1 MEHWNEWIDFIL
13 ELQADSSNVT
23 NVDST
28 QTTTLLSLS
37 QNEDL
42 PGCLANN
49 ALQFLSWTETEPHYV
64 LPGDKLKNEP
74 VRIKSGKE
82 KSCKPQSTIKL
93 YPNPASGY
101 IIVEYLPNQKS
112 YNGLLQI
119 FTSAGRLY
127 YAMEL
132 NNNKH
137 FQFIDTKDWPGGIYF
152 INIHV
157 KIRKQ
162 KMEKSL
168 LLNEG

>member
-13 ELQADSSNVT
+13 ELQADSSNIT
-23 NVDST
+23 DADSL
-28 QTTTLLSLS
+28 QMALLLILS

-152 INIHV
+152 YKYSCENSKAENG
-157 KIRKQ
+157 KIIIIK
-162 KMEKSL
+162 
-168 LLNEG
+168 